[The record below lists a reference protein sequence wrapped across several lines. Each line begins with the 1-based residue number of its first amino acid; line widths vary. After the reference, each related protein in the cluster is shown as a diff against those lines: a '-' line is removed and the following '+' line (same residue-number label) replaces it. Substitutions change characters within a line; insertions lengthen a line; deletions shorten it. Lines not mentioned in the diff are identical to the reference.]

1 MSQPNFKVISDSL
14 NALATEVPNL
24 PNIPVFSVME
34 GLERIA
40 KRVDQ
45 TSQRNDE
52 ISLRFNH
59 VLTAYEQRT
68 IARAVNTTIHN
79 SQATI
84 EPLLTNDGNLPEDF
98 PRNFLEIEGATEDT
112 IKKLLFVYGQPTDG
126 DVTICKRRL
135 VGYLGII
142 ALYV

>member
-1 MSQPNFKVISDSL
+1 
-14 NALATEVPNL
+14 
-24 PNIPVFSVME
+24 
-34 GLERIA
+34 

-52 ISLRFNH
+52 ISLRFNS
-59 VLTAYEQRT
+59 VLAAHEQRT
-68 IARAVNTTIHN
+68 MARAVNSTIRN
-79 SQATI
+79 TQATI
-84 EPLLTNDGNLPEDF
+84 EPLLTNDGSLPGDF
-98 PRNFLEIEGATEDT
+98 PRNFSEIEGASEDA

-126 DVTICKRRL
+126 DVTVCKRRL